1 MGRRAAARGDQQTQQ
16 VQQMHTQA
24 QDQVLQPVEPTAAP
38 PPQSYEYEY
47 EYEPEPLPQRT
58 PFAANFVGATLVVSA
73 PEGPSQ
79 GATGLARTL
88 PVDRGR
94 TVVVVDFPSGD
105 QTTFWPHVVTALSG
119 RGPIRLAVSHAGT
132 MRPTAPAQWL
142 AEQLQAEV
150 VAPDGVLTTVPG
162 AAFVVGTQGYGS
174 WLRFQPNASPMPFG
188 RRFPVP
194 QWEAMDPNSPWPT
207 GEIGI
212 SEPIPSG
219 LWLRAQQPPFDPAA
233 QDARP
238 IVALP
243 CRDNVL
249 TVVVGGPGQSAIP
262 TEEVCRLLTALP
274 QAARSRVRLVP
285 YGIDTSLGR
294 LVADELGEPIAMFT
308 GLPVGNLRSGGPA
321 VIAVD
326 PRGQQTWRPFVTEVQ
341 CIPHESVPVVSGYRA
356 PVQGL
361 NEVSPGVFS
370 LGDGVVLEVVP
381 SGLWVREHDEP
392 YNAAEVRSQA
402 VDPEWARLTVGTPG
416 RTTPGAVAVH
426 GAALVER
433 LEPEVRKLLRV
444 VFCDSKVSPPPP
456 PVPQHAAPAHAAP
469 EVSTGPDAV
478 AEVPTGP
485 AKAGLG
491 PATGP
496 GTNIAAA
503 LGAAAHALS
512 QRGPADNGTG
522 FFAAATPAEP
532 ERPAHASIEPETPV
546 RPTFGTGVTADY
558 EPRPAHEPESPRATF
573 AGIPVDADAPAR
585 STFAEPETPRPMFA
599 GVPVESGPPARPAFA
614 EPETPR
620 PMFAGVPVDSDAPAR
635 PAFGAVT
642 ADAEPPTRPAFGAVT
657 AESGPAMATVTSHA
671 LAEPEDAAYP
681 SSDPDAAAVRFR
693 VDGPLP
699 AQPLALW
706 EQPAQNS
713 GEREIVAPDHS
724 SSDVER
730 DAVRRALGERYG
742 VHAATVCRLL
752 AQRPDAE
759 EDPAAFEAMVTDL
772 TALLACVSQD
782 EEMVVETLRM
792 GRLGRLRPY
801 VACIVSGLN
810 RLPVHSGVA
819 TVWGSSGQTGP
830 RRYRSGD
837 VLVEHGLLDAV
848 ANPTQRVEGAVE
860 YLLWS
865 VNGRRV
871 EVADRVAVAT
881 EERVVF
887 PPGTGF
893 RVLAVAE
900 AEGEHPMQV
909 LLQEV
914 AGPAAERE
922 VANLR
927 PSVLSQLE
935 RAAANLRVLPSVP
948 VAVQA

>member
-1 MGRRAAARGDQQTQQ
+1 MGRRAAAHGDQQTQ
-16 VQQMHTQA
+16 TQA
-24 QDQVLQPVEPTAAP
+24 SGQSSFGVQTITSTDQDLDLYPVEQPPAAAAP
-38 PPQSYEYEY
+38 AAPQ
-47 EYEPEPLPQRT
+47 PEPVPQRT

-73 PEGPSQ
+73 QEGPSQ
-79 GATGLARTL
+79 GATGLARAL
-88 PVDRGR
+88 PADRGR
-94 TVVVVDFPSGD
+94 TVVVVDFPGGD
-105 QTTFWPHVVTALSG
+105 QSTFWPHVVSALSG

-142 AEQLQAEV
+142 AEQLQTEV

-174 WLRFQPNASPMPFG
+174 WVRFQPNASPMPFG

-219 LWLRAQQPPFDPAA
+219 LWLRAQQPPFDPTA
-233 QDARP
+233 QDSRP

-262 TEEVCRLLTALP
+262 VDEVCRLMTALP

-285 YGIDTSLGR
+285 YGIDAGLGS
-294 LVADELGEPIAMFT
+294 LVADQLGEPIAMFT
-308 GLPVGNLRSGGPA
+308 GLPVGNLRGGGPA

-326 PRGQQTWRPFVTEVQ
+326 PRGQQTWRPFVTEVL
-341 CIPHESVPVVSGYRA
+341 CVPNESVPVVSGYRT
-356 PVQGL
+356 PVPGL
-361 NEVSPGVFS
+361 SEVSPGVFA

-381 SGLWVREHDEP
+381 SGLWVREQDEP
-392 YNAAEVRSQA
+392 YNAAEVRSQP

-433 LEPEVRKLLRV
+433 LEPEVRKLLRL

-456 PVPQHAAPAHAAP
+456 PAPSAGPAQIAS
-469 EVSTGPDAV
+469 STG
-478 AEVPTGP
+478 T
-485 AKAGLG
+485 
-491 PATGP
+491 
-496 GTNIAAA
+496 
-503 LGAAAHALS
+503 AAHALS
-512 QRGPADNGTG
+512 TRDSSDNGTG
-522 FFAAATPAEP
+522 FFTAVTPVEP
-532 ERPAHASIEPETPV
+532 EPDRPAYASM
-546 RPTFGTGVTADY
+546 
-558 EPRPAHEPESPRATF
+558 
-573 AGIPVDADAPAR
+573 DA
-585 STFAEPETPRPMFA
+585 
-599 GVPVESGPPARPAFA
+599 
-614 EPETPR
+614 
-620 PMFAGVPVDSDAPAR
+620 
-635 PAFGAVT
+635 
-642 ADAEPPTRPAFGAVT
+642 
-657 AESGPAMATVTSHA
+657 GPAIATVTSHA
-671 LAEPEDAAYP
+671 LD
-681 SSDPDAAAVRFR
+681 DPDEAAFPSDDPDYAPVRFR

-699 AQPLALW
+699 LQPLALW
-706 EQPAQNS
+706 ESFAEIS
-713 GEREIVAPDHS
+713 ADRETVDPDHS
-724 SSDVER
+724 SSDAER
-730 DAVRRALGERYG
+730 DTVRRALGERYG

-782 EEMVVETLRM
+782 EEMVVDTLRM

-810 RLPVHSGVA
+810 RLPVHNGVV
-819 TVWGSSGQTGP
+819 TVWGMSGQTGP
-830 RRYRSGD
+830 RRYRHGE
-837 VLVEHGLLDAV
+837 VVVEHGLLDAI
-848 ANPTQRVEGAVE
+848 ANPASRIEGATE

-865 VNGRRV
+865 VTGRRV
-871 EVADRVAVAT
+871 EVSDRVAVAT

-887 PPGTGF
+887 APGTPF

-900 AEGEHPMQV
+900 AEGDHPQQV

-914 AGPAAERE
+914 AGAAAEQE
-922 VANLR
+922 IAGMR

-935 RAAANLRVLPSVP
+935 RAAANLRVLPVSHQVT
-948 VAVQA
+948 VEA

>member
-1 MGRRAAARGDQQTQQ
+1 MGRRAAAHGDQQPQTQQ
-16 VQQMHTQA
+16 SSGQNSFGVQTITSTD
-24 QDQVLQPVEPTAAP
+24 QDLDLYPVEQPPAAV
-38 PPQSYEYEY
+38 PQ
-47 EYEPEPLPQRT
+47 PEQVPQRT
-58 PFAANFVGATLVVSA
+58 PFAANSVGSTLVVSA

-79 GATGLARTL
+79 GAAGLARAL
-88 PVDRGR
+88 PADNGR
-94 TVVVVDFPSGD
+94 TVVVVDFPGGD
-105 QTTFWPHVVTALSG
+105 QSTFWPHVVTALHG

-174 WLRFQPNASPMPFG
+174 WVKFQPNASPMPYG

-207 GEIGI
+207 GEIGV

-233 QDARP
+233 QDSRP

-249 TVVVGGPGQSAIP
+249 TVVVGGPGQSSIP
-262 TEEVCRLLTALP
+262 IDEVCRLLTALP

-285 YGIDTSLGR
+285 YGIDAAIGS
-294 LVADELGEPIAMFT
+294 LVADQIGEPIAMFT
-308 GLPVGNLRSGGPA
+308 GLPVGNLRGGGPA

-326 PRGQQTWRPFVTEVQ
+326 PRGQQTWRPFVTEVL
-341 CIPHESVPVVSGYRA
+341 CVPDEAVPVVSGYRT

-361 NEVSPGVFS
+361 TEVSPGVFS

-381 SGLWVREHDEP
+381 SGLWVREQDEP
-392 YNAAEVRSQA
+392 YNAAEVRTLPL
-402 VDPEWARLTVGTPG
+402 DPEWARLTVGTPG

-433 LEPEVRKLLRV
+433 LEPEVRKLLRL
-444 VFCDSKVSPPPP
+444 VFCDSKVIAPPPP
-456 PVPQHAAPAHAAP
+456 PSGSHAAAP
-469 EVSTGPDAV
+469 ST
-478 AEVPTGP
+478 
-485 AKAGLG
+485 
-491 PATGP
+491 
-496 GTNIAAA
+496 
-503 LGAAAHALS
+503 AAHALS
-512 QRGPADNGTG
+512 TREPADNGTG
-522 FFAAATPAEP
+522 FFTAVTPVEP
-532 ERPAHASIEPETPV
+532 EQDRPAYAS
-546 RPTFGTGVTADY
+546 
-558 EPRPAHEPESPRATF
+558 
-573 AGIPVDADAPAR
+573 
-585 STFAEPETPRPMFA
+585 M
-599 GVPVESGPPARPAFA
+599 
-614 EPETPR
+614 
-620 PMFAGVPVDSDAPAR
+620 
-635 PAFGAVT
+635 GA
-642 ADAEPPTRPAFGAVT
+642 
-657 AESGPAMATVTSHA
+657 GPAMATVTSHA
-671 LAEPEDAAYP
+671 LAD
-681 SSDPDAAAVRFR
+681 DPDEAAFPSDDPDSTPVRFR

-699 AQPLALW
+699 PQPLALW
-706 EQPAQNS
+706 EAPPEDN
-713 GEREIVAPDHS
+713 GERETVAQDHS
-724 SSDVER
+724 SSDAER
-730 DAVRRALGERYG
+730 DTVRRALGERYG
-742 VHAATVCRLL
+742 VHAATVVRLL
-752 AQRPDAE
+752 SQRPDAE

-819 TVWGSSGQTGP
+819 TVWGVSGPTGP

-837 VLVEHGLLDAV
+837 VLVEHGLLDAI
-848 ANPTQRVEGAVE
+848 ANPSQRVDGVTE
-860 YLLWS
+860 YLIWS
-865 VNGRRV
+865 VTGRRV
-871 EVADRVAVAT
+871 EVSDRVAVAT

-887 PPGTGF
+887 APGTPF

-900 AEGEHPMQV
+900 AEGDHPQQV

-914 AGPAAERE
+914 AGPAADQEI
-922 VANLR
+922 AGLR

-935 RAAANLRVLPSVP
+935 RAAANLRVLPVSHQVT
-948 VAVQA
+948 A

>member
-1 MGRRAAARGDQQTQQ
+1 
-16 VQQMHTQA
+16 MHAQA
-24 QDQVLQPVEPTAAP
+24 QEQALPPVEQASVQGYEAP
-38 PPQSYEYEY
+38 SYETPSYEAPSY
-47 EYEPEPLPQRT
+47 DYEPEPVPQRT
-58 PFAANFVGATLVVSA
+58 PYAANFVGATLVVSA
-73 PEGPSQ
+73 PEGPGQ

-88 PVDRGR
+88 PADRGR
-94 TVVVVDFPSGD
+94 TVVVVDFPGGD
-105 QTTFWPHVVTALSG
+105 QSTFWPHVVTALSG

-174 WLRFQPNASPMPFG
+174 WVRFQPNASPMPFG

-233 QDARP
+233 QDSRP

-249 TVVVGGPGQSAIP
+249 TVVVGGPGQSGIP

-285 YGIDTSLGR
+285 YGVDSALGQQ
-294 LVADELGEPIAMFT
+294 VADELGEPIAMFT
-308 GLPVGNLRSGGPA
+308 GLPVGNLRGGGPA

-341 CIPHESVPVVSGYRA
+341 CVPHESVPVVSGYRA

-361 NEVSPGVFS
+361 SEVSPGVFA
-370 LGDGVVLEVVP
+370 LGEGVVLEVVP
-381 SGLWVREHDEP
+381 SGLWVREADEP
-392 YNAAEVRSQA
+392 YNASEVRSQA

-433 LEPEVRKLLRV
+433 LEPEVRKLLRL
-444 VFCDSKVSPPPP
+444 VFCDATVSPPPP
-456 PVPQHAAPAHAAP
+456 PAPQHAAPVHAA
-469 EVSTGPDAV
+469 ETTATFGVTAG
-478 AEVPTGP
+478 AEAAP
-485 AKAGLG
+485 ASA
-491 PATGP
+491 AASSSGP

-503 LGAAAHALS
+503 LGAASHALS
-512 QRGPADNGTG
+512 QRDSTDNGTG
-522 FFAAATPAEP
+522 FFAAVTPVEP
-532 ERPAHASIEPETPV
+532 DRPAYASIEPDRPA
-546 RPTFGTGVTADY
+546 RPTFGGGVSGEYEQRPVYDP
-558 EPRPAHEPESPRATF
+558 EPRATFAGIPVGTETPARSSYESEPRATF
-573 AGIPVDADAPAR
+573 AGIPVD
-585 STFAEPETPRPMFA
+585 T
-599 GVPVESGPPARPAFA
+599 
-614 EPETPR
+614 
-620 PMFAGVPVDSDAPAR
+620 DAPAR

-642 ADAEPPTRPAFGAVT
+642 ESEPPARPAFGAVT
-657 AESGPAMATVTSHA
+657 AEAGPAMATVTSHA
-671 LAEPEDAAYP
+671 LAESEEAAYP

-699 AQPLALW
+699 AQPLASW
-706 EQPAQNS
+706 ELPAQNT
-713 GEREIVAPDHS
+713 GERETVAPDHS

-782 EEMVVETLRM
+782 EEMVVDTLRM

-810 RLPVHSGVA
+810 RLPVHNGVA
-819 TVWGSSGQTGP
+819 TVWGVSGPTGP

-848 ANPTQRVEGAVE
+848 ANPAQRVEGAVE

-865 VNGRRV
+865 VSGRRV

-900 AEGEHPMQV
+900 AEGDHPMQV
-909 LLQEV
+909 LLQEM
-914 AGPAAERE
+914 AGPAAEQE
-922 VANLR
+922 IANTR

-948 VAVQA
+948 IAVQA

>member
-1 MGRRAAARGDQQTQQ
+1 MGRRAAAHGDQQSQTQSPEQ
-16 VQQMHTQA
+16 FTSTAHDKDLYPA
-24 QDQVLQPVEPTAAP
+24 EQPPAAAP
-38 PPQSYEYEY
+38 P
-47 EYEPEPLPQRT
+47 PEPLPQRT

-73 PEGPSQ
+73 PEGPGQ

-105 QTTFWPHVVTALSG
+105 QTTFWPHVVSALSG
-119 RGPIRLAVSHAGT
+119 RGPIRLAVSHAGS

-142 AEQLQAEV
+142 AEQLQTEV

-174 WLRFQPNASPMPFG
+174 WVRFQPNASPMPFG

-212 SEPIPSG
+212 SEPIPAG

-233 QDARP
+233 QDSRP

-243 CRDNVL
+243 CRENVL

-262 TEEVCRLLTALP
+262 TDEVCRLLTALP

-285 YGIDTSLGR
+285 YGVDASLGR
-294 LVADELGEPIAMFT
+294 QVADQLGESIAMYT
-308 GLPVGNLRSGGPA
+308 GLPVGNLRAGGPA

-326 PRGQQTWRPFVTEVQ
+326 PRGQQTWRPFVTEVTFT
-341 CIPHESVPVVSGYRA
+341 PNETFPAVSGYRA
-356 PVQGL
+356 PVPGL
-361 NEVSPGVFS
+361 AELSPGVFS

-392 YNAAEVRSQA
+392 YNAAEVRSQP

-433 LEPEVRKLLRV
+433 LEPEVRKLLRL
-444 VFCDSKVSPPPP
+444 VFCDSKVSAPPPP
-456 PVPQHAAPAHAAP
+456 PPPAPAT
-469 EVSTGPDAV
+469 S
-478 AEVPTGP
+478 P
-485 AKAGLG
+485 AQ
-491 PATGP
+491 
-496 GTNIAAA
+496 IASAQIASAQIASA
-503 LGAAAHALS
+503 LGAAKQALS
-512 QRGPADNGTG
+512 SREPKDGGTG
-522 FFAAATPAEP
+522 FFTPVTPAEP
-532 ERPAHASIEPETPV
+532 EPE
-546 RPTFGTGVTADY
+546 RPTYASMD
-558 EPRPAHEPESPRATF
+558 PAIA
-573 AGIPVDADAPAR
+573 
-585 STFAEPETPRPMFA
+585 
-599 GVPVESGPPARPAFA
+599 
-614 EPETPR
+614 
-620 PMFAGVPVDSDAPAR
+620 
-635 PAFGAVT
+635 AVT
-642 ADAEPPTRPAFGAVT
+642 THVLDDPDEAAF
-657 AESGPAMATVTSHA
+657 
-671 LAEPEDAAYP
+671 P

-699 AQPLALW
+699 LQPLAMW
-706 EQPAQNS
+706 EVPAETN
-713 GEREIVAPDHS
+713 GERETVLPDHS
-724 SSDVER
+724 SSDKER
-730 DAVRRALGERYG
+730 DTVRRALGERYG

-759 EDPAAFEAMVTDL
+759 EDPTAFEAMVTDL

-782 EEMVVETLRM
+782 EEMVVETLRT

-810 RLPVHSGVA
+810 RLPVHNGVVA
-819 TVWGSSGQTGP
+819 VWGVNGPTGP
-830 RRYRSGD
+830 RRYRTGD

-848 ANPTQRVEGAVE
+848 ANPAQRIEGVTE

-865 VNGRRV
+865 VTGRRV

-881 EERVVF
+881 EERVLF
-887 PPGTGF
+887 PPGTPF

-900 AEGEHPMQV
+900 AEGDHPQQV
-909 LLQEV
+909 LLQEM
-914 AGPAAERE
+914 AGAAADQEI
-922 VANLR
+922 AALR

-935 RAAANLRVLPSVP
+935 RAAANLRVLPVSHQVP
-948 VAVQA
+948 AQT

>member
-1 MGRRAAARGDQQTQQ
+1 MGRRAAAHGDQLTQT
-16 VQQMHTQA
+16 HSSGETQNT
-24 QDQVLQPVEPTAAP
+24 VLPPVEQPPAAAP
-38 PPQSYEYEY
+38 PP
-47 EYEPEPLPQRT
+47 PEPLPQRT

-73 PEGPSQ
+73 PEGPS
-79 GATGLARTL
+79 AAASGLARTL

-105 QTTFWPHVVTALSG
+105 QSTFWPHVVAALGG

-162 AAFVVGTQGYGS
+162 AAFVVGAQGYGS
-174 WLRFQPNASPMPFG
+174 WVRFQPNASPMPFG

-212 SEPIPSG
+212 SEPIPAG

-262 TEEVCRLLTALP
+262 TDEVCRLLTALP

-285 YGIDTSLGR
+285 YGIDTALGR
-294 LVADELGEPIAMFT
+294 LVADQLGEPIAMFT
-308 GLPVGNLRSGGPA
+308 GLPVGNLRTGGPA
-321 VIAVD
+321 VVAVD
-326 PRGQQTWRPFVTEVQ
+326 PRGQQTWRPFVTEVL
-341 CIPHESVPVVSGYRA
+341 CSPHEAVPAVSGYRA

-361 NEVSPGVFS
+361 AEVSPGVFS
-370 LGDGVVLEVVP
+370 LGEGVVLEVVP

-392 YNAAEVRSQA
+392 YNAAEVRSQP

-444 VFCDSKVSPPPP
+444 VFCDAKVTPPPP
-456 PVPQHAAPAHAAP
+456 PAPQHAAPAHAAP
-469 EVSTGPDAV
+469 EP
-478 AEVPTGP
+478 PTASFGAQGSP
-485 AKAGLG
+485 AA
-491 PATGP
+491 
-496 GTNIAAA
+496 IAAA
-503 LGAAAHALS
+503 LGAAAQALS
-512 QRGPADNGTG
+512 TRDSAGTG
-522 FFAAATPAEP
+522 FFSPV
-532 ERPAHASIEPETPV
+532 TPV
-546 RPTFGTGVTADY
+546 EE
-558 EPRPAHEPESPRATF
+558 EPAYASMAASEA
-573 AGIPVDADAPAR
+573 
-585 STFAEPETPRPMFA
+585 
-599 GVPVESGPPARPAFA
+599 
-614 EPETPR
+614 
-620 PMFAGVPVDSDAPAR
+620 
-635 PAFGAVT
+635 
-642 ADAEPPTRPAFGAVT
+642 
-657 AESGPAMATVTSHA
+657 ATVTVSAHV
-671 LAEPEDAAYP
+671 LAEAEEAAFP

-699 AQPLALW
+699 TQPLASW
-706 EQPAQNS
+706 EVPAQGE
-713 GEREIVAPDHS
+713 GERETVLPDHS
-724 SSDVER
+724 STEAER

-782 EEMVVETLRM
+782 EEMVVDTLRM
-792 GRLGRLRPY
+792 GRLGRLRQY

-810 RLPVHSGVA
+810 RLPLHSGVA
-819 TVWGSSGQTGP
+819 VVWGQSGPTGP

-848 ANPTQRVEGAVE
+848 ANPTQRVEGATE
-860 YLLWS
+860 YLVWS
-865 VNGRRV
+865 VTGRRV

-881 EERVVF
+881 EERVIF
-887 PPGTGF
+887 PPGTAF

-900 AEGEHPMQV
+900 AEGDQPQQV
-909 LLQEV
+909 MLQEM
-914 AGPAAERE
+914 AGAAADQEI
-922 VANLR
+922 AAMR

-935 RAAANLRVLPSVP
+935 RAAANLRVLPSHQLTVE
-948 VAVQA
+948 A

>member
-1 MGRRAAARGDQQTQQ
+1 MGRRAAAHGDQQPQTQQ
-16 VQQMHTQA
+16 SSGQSSFGVQTITSTD
-24 QDQVLQPVEPTAAP
+24 QDLDLYPVEQPPAAAP
-38 PPQSYEYEY
+38 Q
-47 EYEPEPLPQRT
+47 PEPVPQRT
-58 PFAANFVGATLVVSA
+58 PFAANSVGSTLVVSA

-79 GATGLARTL
+79 GAAGLARAL
-88 PVDRGR
+88 PADNGR
-94 TVVVVDFPSGD
+94 TVVVVDFPGGD
-105 QTTFWPHVVTALSG
+105 QSTFWPHVVTALHG

-174 WLRFQPNASPMPFG
+174 WVKFQPNASPMPYG

-233 QDARP
+233 QDSRP

-249 TVVVGGPGQSAIP
+249 TVVVGGPGQSSIP
-262 TEEVCRLLTALP
+262 IDEVCRLLTALP

-285 YGIDTSLGR
+285 YGIDAAIGS
-294 LVADELGEPIAMFT
+294 LVADQIGEPIAMFT
-308 GLPVGNLRSGGPA
+308 GLPVGNLRGGGPA

-326 PRGQQTWRPFVTEVQ
+326 PRGQQTWRPFVTEVL
-341 CIPHESVPVVSGYRA
+341 CVPDEAVPVVSGYRT

-361 NEVSPGVFS
+361 TEVSPGVFS

-381 SGLWVREHDEP
+381 SGLWVREQDEP
-392 YNAAEVRSQA
+392 YNAAEVRTLPL
-402 VDPEWARLTVGTPG
+402 DPEWARLTVGTPG

-433 LEPEVRKLLRV
+433 LEPEVRKLLRL
-444 VFCDSKVSPPPP
+444 VFCDSKVIAPPPP
-456 PVPQHAAPAHAAP
+456 APAQP
-469 EVSTGPDAV
+469 PVSSA
-478 AEVPTGP
+478 
-485 AKAGLG
+485 
-491 PATGP
+491 
-496 GTNIAAA
+496 AAA
-503 LGAAAHALS
+503 LSTAAHALS
-512 QRGPADNGTG
+512 TREPADNGTG
-522 FFAAATPAEP
+522 FFTPVTPAEP
-532 ERPAHASIEPETPV
+532 EQDRPAYAS
-546 RPTFGTGVTADY
+546 
-558 EPRPAHEPESPRATF
+558 
-573 AGIPVDADAPAR
+573 
-585 STFAEPETPRPMFA
+585 M
-599 GVPVESGPPARPAFA
+599 
-614 EPETPR
+614 
-620 PMFAGVPVDSDAPAR
+620 
-635 PAFGAVT
+635 GA
-642 ADAEPPTRPAFGAVT
+642 
-657 AESGPAMATVTSHA
+657 GPALATVTSHA
-671 LAEPEDAAYP
+671 LAD
-681 SSDPDAAAVRFR
+681 DPDEAAFPSDDPDSTPVRFR

-699 AQPLALW
+699 LQPLALW
-706 EQPAQNS
+706 EAPPENDD
-713 GEREIVAPDHS
+713 ERETVAPDHS
-724 SSDVER
+724 SSDAER
-730 DAVRRALGERYG
+730 DTVRRALGERYG

-810 RLPVHSGVA
+810 RLPVHSGMAV
-819 TVWGSSGQTGP
+819 VWGVSGPTGP

-837 VLVEHGLLDAV
+837 VLVEHGLLDAI
-848 ANPTQRVEGAVE
+848 ANPSQRVDGVTE
-860 YLLWS
+860 YLIWS
-865 VNGRRV
+865 VTGRRV

-887 PPGTGF
+887 APGTPF

-900 AEGEHPMQV
+900 AEGDHPQQV

-914 AGPAAERE
+914 AGPAADQEI
-922 VANLR
+922 AGLR

-935 RAAANLRVLPSVP
+935 RAAANLRVLPVSHQVT
-948 VAVQA
+948 A

>member
-1 MGRRAAARGDQQTQQ
+1 MGRRAAAHGDQQTQ
-16 VQQMHTQA
+16 TQA
-24 QDQVLQPVEPTAAP
+24 SEQYSEQYPSTAHDRDLYPVEQPPAAAP
-38 PPQSYEYEY
+38 PP
-47 EYEPEPLPQRT
+47 EPVPQRT
-58 PFAANFVGATLVVSA
+58 PFAASFVGATLVVSP

-79 GATGLARTL
+79 GATGLARAL

-105 QTTFWPHVVTALSG
+105 QSTFWPHVVTALSG
-119 RGPIRLAVSHAGT
+119 RGPVRLAVSHVGS

-174 WLRFQPNASPMPFG
+174 WVRFQPNASPMPYG

-207 GEIGI
+207 GEIGV

-219 LWLRAQQPPFDPAA
+219 LWLRAQTPPFDPAA
-233 QDARP
+233 QDSRP

-249 TVVVGGPGQSAIP
+249 TMVVGGPGQSSIP
-262 TEEVCRLLTALP
+262 IDEICRLLTALP

-285 YGIDTSLGR
+285 YGIDAGLGSR
-294 LVADELGEPIAMFT
+294 IADEIGEPIAMFT

-326 PRGQQTWRPFVTEVQ
+326 PRGQQTWRPFVTEVL
-341 CIPHESVPVVSGYRA
+341 CVPNESVPVVSGYRT
-356 PVQGL
+356 PVPGL
-361 NEVSPGVFS
+361 SEVSPGVFS

-381 SGLWVREHDEP
+381 SGLWVREQDEP
-392 YNAAEVRSQA
+392 YNAAEVRSQP

-433 LEPEVRKLLRV
+433 LEPEVRKLLRL
-444 VFCDSKVSPPPP
+444 VFCDSKVIAPPPP
-456 PVPQHAAPAHAAP
+456 PPPPAAPPA
-469 EVSTGPDAV
+469 
-478 AEVPTGP
+478 GP
-485 AKAGLG
+485 AQI
-491 PATGP
+491 TS
-496 GTNIAAA
+496 A
-503 LGAAAHALS
+503 LSAAAHALS
-512 QRGPADNGTG
+512 SRDSADDGTD
-522 FFAAATPAEP
+522 FFTPVTPAEP
-532 ERPAHASIEPETPV
+532 EPERPAYASM
-546 RPTFGTGVTADY
+546 
-558 EPRPAHEPESPRATF
+558 
-573 AGIPVDADAPAR
+573 DA
-585 STFAEPETPRPMFA
+585 
-599 GVPVESGPPARPAFA
+599 
-614 EPETPR
+614 
-620 PMFAGVPVDSDAPAR
+620 
-635 PAFGAVT
+635 
-642 ADAEPPTRPAFGAVT
+642 
-657 AESGPAMATVTSHA
+657 GPAIAAVTSHA
-671 LAEPEDAAYP
+671 LD
-681 SSDPDAAAVRFR
+681 DPDEAAFPSDDPDSTPVRFR

-699 AQPLALW
+699 LQPLAMW
-706 EQPAQNS
+706 ELPADGN
-713 GEREIVAPDHS
+713 GERETVPPDHS
-724 SSDVER
+724 SSDAER
-730 DAVRRALGERYG
+730 DTVRRALGERYG

-810 RLPVHSGVA
+810 RLPVHNGVA
-819 TVWGSSGQTGP
+819 TVWGVSGPTGP

-837 VLVEHGLLDAV
+837 VIVEHGLLDAV
-848 ANPTQRVEGAVE
+848 ANPSQRIEGATE

-865 VNGRRV
+865 VTGRRV

-887 PPGTGF
+887 PPGTPF

-900 AEGEHPMQV
+900 AEGDHPQQV
-909 LLQEV
+909 LLQEI
-914 AGPAAERE
+914 AGAAADQEI
-922 VANLR
+922 AGLR

-935 RAAANLRVLPSVP
+935 RAAANLRVLPVSHQVT
-948 VAVQA
+948 VQA

>member
-1 MGRRAAARGDQQTQQ
+1 
-16 VQQMHTQA
+16 
-24 QDQVLQPVEPTAAP
+24 
-38 PPQSYEYEY
+38 
-47 EYEPEPLPQRT
+47 LPQRT

-79 GATGLARTL
+79 AASGLARTL

-105 QTTFWPHVVTALSG
+105 QSTFWPHVVTALGG

-142 AEQLQAEV
+142 AEQLQSEV

-174 WLRFQPNASPMPFG
+174 WVRFQPNASPMPFG

-207 GEIGI
+207 GDIGI
-212 SEPIPSG
+212 SEPIPAG
-219 LWLRAQQPPFDPAA
+219 LWLRAQQPPFDAAA

-262 TEEVCRLLTALP
+262 TDEVCRLLTALP

-285 YGIDTSLGR
+285 YGIDTALGR
-294 LVADELGEPIAMFT
+294 LVADQLGEPIAMFT

-326 PRGQQTWRPFVTEVQ
+326 PRGQQTWRPFVTEVM
-341 CIPHESVPVVSGYRA
+341 CSPHEAVPAVSGYRA

-361 NEVSPGVFS
+361 TEVEPGVFS

-392 YNAAEVRSQA
+392 YNAAEVRSQP

-444 VFCDSKVSPPPP
+444 VFCDSKVSAPPPP
-456 PVPQHAAPAHAAP
+456 PPTVPQHAAPAHAMSENPAP
-469 EVSTGPDAV
+469 Q
-478 AEVPTGP
+478 PTFGAQAP
-485 AKAGLG
+485 AAQAPAAQASAAQASAAQASAAQNSGA
-491 PATGP
+491 PAT
-496 GTNIAAA
+496 IAAA
-503 LGAAAHALS
+503 LGAAAQVLS
-512 QRGPADNGTG
+512 NREPSGNGTG
-522 FFAAATPAEP
+522 FFTPVTPAET
-532 ERPAHASIEPETPV
+532 EPAYVQLPPSETA
-546 RPTFGTGVTADY
+546 TVTV
-558 EPRPAHEPESPRATF
+558 SSQ
-573 AGIPVDADAPAR
+573 IV
-585 STFAEPETPRPMFA
+585 
-599 GVPVESGPPARPAFA
+599 
-614 EPETPR
+614 
-620 PMFAGVPVDSDAPAR
+620 
-635 PAFGAVT
+635 
-642 ADAEPPTRPAFGAVT
+642 ADAEEAAF
-657 AESGPAMATVTSHA
+657 
-671 LAEPEDAAYP
+671 P
-681 SSDPDAAAVRFR
+681 SADPDAAAVRFR

-699 AQPLALW
+699 AQPLASW
-706 EQPAQNS
+706 ELPAQSN
-713 GEREIVAPDHS
+713 GERETVLPDHN
-724 SSDVER
+724 SSDLER

-782 EEMVVETLRM
+782 EDMVVDTLRM

-810 RLPVHSGVA
+810 RLPLHNGIA
-819 TVWGSSGQTGP
+819 AVWGQSGPTGP

-837 VLVEHGLLDAV
+837 VLVEHGLLDAI
-848 ANPTQRVEGAVE
+848 ANPAQRVEGATE

-865 VNGRRV
+865 VTGRRV

-887 PPGTGF
+887 PPGTAF
-893 RVLAVAE
+893 RVLAVAD
-900 AEGEHPMQV
+900 AEGDHPQQV
-909 LLQEV
+909 LMQEM
-914 AGPAAERE
+914 AGAAADQEI
-922 VANLR
+922 ASMR

-948 VAVQA
+948 VPVEA

>member
-1 MGRRAAARGDQQTQQ
+1 MGRRAAAHGDQQTQ
-16 VQQMHTQA
+16 TQSSGPA
-24 QDQVLQPVEPTAAP
+24 TNTDLYPVEQPPAAAP
-38 PPQSYEYEY
+38 PP
-47 EYEPEPLPQRT
+47 EPVPQRT

-73 PEGPSQ
+73 PDGPGQAAS
-79 GATGLARTL
+79 GLARTL

-94 TVVVVDFPSGD
+94 TVVVVDFPGGD
-105 QTTFWPHVVTALSG
+105 QSTFWPHVVTALSG

-174 WLRFQPNASPMPFG
+174 WVRFQPNASPMPFG

-212 SEPIPSG
+212 SEPIPAG

-233 QDARP
+233 QDSRP

-243 CRDNVL
+243 CRENVL
-249 TVVVGGPGQSAIP
+249 TVVVGGPGQLAIP
-262 TEEVCRLLTALP
+262 TDEVCRLLTALP

-285 YGIDTSLGR
+285 YGIDTALGQ
-294 LVADELGEPIAMFT
+294 LVADQLGEPIAMFT
-308 GLPVGNLRSGGPA
+308 GLPVGNLRTGGPA

-341 CIPHESVPVVSGYRA
+341 CSPHESVPVVSGYRA
-356 PVQGL
+356 PVPGL
-361 NEVSPGVFS
+361 AEASPGVFS

-392 YNAAEVRSQA
+392 YNASEVRSQP

-444 VFCDSKVSPPPP
+444 VFCDAKVSAPPPP
-456 PVPQHAAPAHAAP
+456 PPPPAPVPQHAAPAHAASDSSGSQP
-469 EVSTGPDAV
+469 TFGTQTTGSPAAV
-478 AEVPTGP
+478 
-485 AKAGLG
+485 
-491 PATGP
+491 
-496 GTNIAAA
+496 AAA
-503 LGAAAHALS
+503 LGAAAQALS
-512 QRGPADNGTG
+512 SRDSSGNGTG
-522 FFAAATPAEP
+522 FFTAVTPAEP
-532 ERPAHASIEPETPV
+532 EPAYTAIPPSETA
-546 RPTFGTGVTADY
+546 TVTVSAQ
-558 EPRPAHEPESPRATF
+558 
-573 AGIPVDADAPAR
+573 VL
-585 STFAEPETPRPMFA
+585 
-599 GVPVESGPPARPAFA
+599 
-614 EPETPR
+614 
-620 PMFAGVPVDSDAPAR
+620 
-635 PAFGAVT
+635 
-642 ADAEPPTRPAFGAVT
+642 ADAEEAAF
-657 AESGPAMATVTSHA
+657 
-671 LAEPEDAAYP
+671 P
-681 SSDPDAAAVRFR
+681 SNDPDAAAVRFR

-699 AQPLALW
+699 MQPLASW
-706 EQPAQNS
+706 ELPAQSN
-713 GEREIVAPDHS
+713 GERETILPDHS
-724 SSDVER
+724 SSDLER

-782 EEMVVETLRM
+782 EEMVVDTLRM

-810 RLPVHSGVA
+810 RLPLHSGVA
-819 TVWGSSGQTGP
+819 AVWGQSGPTGP

-837 VLVEHGLLDAV
+837 VLVEHGLLDAI
-848 ANPTQRVEGAVE
+848 ANPAQRVEGATE

-865 VNGRRV
+865 VTGRRV

-887 PPGTGF
+887 PPGTAF

-900 AEGEHPMQV
+900 AEGDHPQQV
-909 LLQEV
+909 LLQEM
-914 AGPAAERE
+914 AGAAADQEI
-922 VANLR
+922 AGLR

-935 RAAANLRVLPSVP
+935 RAAANLRVLPT
-948 VAVQA
+948 VQVTVEA

>member
-1 MGRRAAARGDQQTQQ
+1 MGRRAAAHGDQQTQ
-16 VQQMHTQA
+16 TQSSEPLTNT
-24 QDQVLQPVEPTAAP
+24 DLYPVEQPPAAAV
-38 PPQSYEYEY
+38 PQ
-47 EYEPEPLPQRT
+47 PEPLPQRT
-58 PFAANFVGATLVVSA
+58 PFAASFVGATLVVSA

-79 GATGLARTL
+79 AATGLARTL

-105 QTTFWPHVVTALSG
+105 QSTFWPHVVSALSG

-174 WLRFQPNASPMPFG
+174 WVRFQPNASPMPFG

-212 SEPIPSG
+212 SEPIPAG

-233 QDARP
+233 QDSRP

-243 CRDNVL
+243 CRENVL

-262 TEEVCRLLTALP
+262 TDEVCRLLTALP

-285 YGIDTSLGR
+285 YGIDSGLSR
-294 LVADELGEPIAMFT
+294 LVADQLGEPIAMFT
-308 GLPVGNLRSGGPA
+308 GLPVGNLRTGGPA

-326 PRGQQTWRPFVTEVQ
+326 PRGQQTWRPFVTEVL
-341 CIPHESVPVVSGYRA
+341 CTPNEGVPVVSGYRA
-356 PVQGL
+356 PVPGL
-361 NEVSPGVFS
+361 AEVSPGVFS

-381 SGLWVREHDEP
+381 SGLWVREQDEP
-392 YNAAEVRSQA
+392 YNAAEVRSQP

-433 LEPEVRKLLRV
+433 LEPEVRKLLRL
-444 VFCDSKVSPPPP
+444 VFCDATVSAPPPP
-456 PVPQHAAPAHAAP
+456 PPTVPSGTPAQ
-469 EVSTGPDAV
+469 V
-478 AEVPTGP
+478 AS
-485 AKAGLG
+485 
-491 PATGP
+491 
-496 GTNIAAA
+496 A
-503 LGAAAHALS
+503 LSAAAHALS
-512 QRGPADNGTG
+512 ARDSDSGGGLFTPVI
-522 FFAAATPAEP
+522 PAEP
-532 ERPAHASIEPETPV
+532 EPE
-546 RPTFGTGVTADY
+546 F
-558 EPRPAHEPESPRATF
+558 E
-573 AGIPVDADAPAR
+573 
-585 STFAEPETPRPMFA
+585 
-599 GVPVESGPPARPAFA
+599 RPAFVS
-614 EPETPR
+614 
-620 PMFAGVPVDSDAPAR
+620 MD
-635 PAFGAVT
+635 
-642 ADAEPPTRPAFGAVT
+642 
-657 AESGPAMATVTSHA
+657 SGPAIATVTSHA
-671 LAEPEDAAYP
+671 LDDPDEAAFP
-681 SSDPDAAAVRFR
+681 SSDPDSSPVRFR

-699 AQPLALW
+699 LQPLAMW
-706 EQPAQNS
+706 EIPPEDN
-713 GEREIVAPDHS
+713 GERETVPPDHS
-724 SSDVER
+724 SSDAER
-730 DAVRRALGERYG
+730 DTVRRALGERYG
-742 VHAATVCRLL
+742 AHAATVCRLL

-782 EEMVVETLRM
+782 EEMVVDTLRM

-810 RLPVHSGVA
+810 RLPVHNGVA
-819 TVWGSSGQTGP
+819 TVWGVTGPTGP

-848 ANPTQRVEGAVE
+848 ANPSQRIEGVTE

-865 VNGRRV
+865 VTGRRV

-881 EERVVF
+881 EERVIF
-887 PPGTGF
+887 APGTPF

-900 AEGEHPMQV
+900 AEGDHPQQV
-909 LLQEV
+909 LLQEM
-914 AGPAAERE
+914 AGAAADQEI
-922 VANLR
+922 AGLR

-935 RAAANLRVLPSVP
+935 RAAANLRVLPVSHQVS
-948 VAVQA
+948 VQA

>member
-1 MGRRAAARGDQQTQQ
+1 
-16 VQQMHTQA
+16 MHAQA
-24 QDQVLQPVEPTAAP
+24 QEQALQPAEQPTPTYEVPA
-38 PPQSYEYEY
+38 SYEAPSY
-47 EYEPEPLPQRT
+47 EYEPEPPKPPQPQRT
-58 PFAANFVGATLVVSA
+58 PYAANFVGATLVVSA
-73 PEGPSQ
+73 PEGPGQ
-79 GATGLARTL
+79 GATGLARAL
-88 PVDRGR
+88 PADRGR

-105 QTTFWPHVVTALSG
+105 QSTFWPHVVTALNG
-119 RGPIRLAVSHAGT
+119 RGPVRLAVSHAGT

-142 AEQLQAEV
+142 AEQLQTEV

-162 AAFVVGTQGYGS
+162 AAFVVGSQGYGS
-174 WLRFQPNASPMPFG
+174 WVRFQPNASPMPFG

-207 GEIGI
+207 GEVGV

-219 LWLRAQQPPFDPAA
+219 LWLRAQQPLFDPSAP
-233 QDARP
+233 DARP

-249 TVVVGGPGQSAIP
+249 TVVVGGPGQPAIP
-262 TEEVCRLLTALP
+262 TDEVCRLLTALP

-285 YGIDTSLGR
+285 YGVDAELGK
-294 LVADELGEPIAMFT
+294 LVADELGEPIAAFT
-308 GLPVGNLRSGGPA
+308 GLPVGNLRGGGPA

-341 CIPHESVPVVSGYRA
+341 CVPHESVPVVTGYRT
-356 PVQGL
+356 PVPGL
-361 NEVSPGVFS
+361 SEVSPGVFS

-456 PVPQHAAPAHAAP
+456 PPPSVPQHAAPAHAAVDGGFAEP
-469 EVSTGPDAV
+469 AEAPPVAKTGSS
-478 AEVPTGP
+478 
-485 AKAGLG
+485 
-491 PATGP
+491 AT
-496 GTNIAAA
+496 IAAA

-512 QRGPADNGTG
+512 QRDSADNGTG
-522 FFAAATPAEP
+522 FFAAVTPADAE
-532 ERPAHASIEPETPV
+532 
-546 RPTFGTGVTADY
+546 RPTFGAGVTPAGSERPAYAEPDHPARPSFGAGVTADY
-558 EPRPAHEPESPRATF
+558 EPRPAYEPEAPRATF
-573 AGIPVDADAPAR
+573 AGIPVDTDQPAR
-585 STFAEPETPRPMFA
+585 S
-599 GVPVESGPPARPAFA
+599 AFA
-614 EPETPR
+614 EPESPR
-620 PMFAGVPVDSDAPAR
+620 PVFAGVPVDQEATVRVAFAAVGADPEQPAR
-635 PAFGAVT
+635 PAFGA
-642 ADAEPPTRPAFGAVT
+642 AAV
-657 AESGPAMATVTSHA
+657 EGGPAMAAVTSHA
-671 LAEPEDAAYP
+671 LADPDDAAYP

-706 EQPAQNS
+706 EQPAQ
-713 GEREIVAPDHS
+713 GTGDRETVAPDHS
-724 SSDVER
+724 SSEVER

-742 VHAATVCRLL
+742 AHAATVCRLL

-810 RLPVHSGVA
+810 RLPVHNGVA
-819 TVWGSSGQTGP
+819 TVWGVTGPTGP

-848 ANPTQRVEGAVE
+848 ANPVQRVEGAVE

-865 VNGRRV
+865 VTGRRV

-887 PPGTGF
+887 PPGTTF
-893 RVLAVAE
+893 RVLAVSE

-914 AGPAAERE
+914 AGPAADQEI
-922 VANLR
+922 ANLR
-927 PSVLSQLE
+927 PSVLSRLE

-948 VAVQA
+948 AAAVQA

>member
-1 MGRRAAARGDQQTQQ
+1 MGRRAAAHGDQQTQTQ
-16 VQQMHTQA
+16 ISEQMNTA
-24 QDQVLQPVEPTAAP
+24 QNLALHPVEQPPAAAP
-38 PPQSYEYEY
+38 P
-47 EYEPEPLPQRT
+47 PEPLPQRT

-73 PEGPSQ
+73 PEGPGQ
-79 GATGLARTL
+79 AATGLARTL
-88 PVDRGR
+88 PADRGR
-94 TVVVVDFPSGD
+94 IVVVVDFPSGD
-105 QTTFWPHVVTALSG
+105 QSTFWPHVVTALSG

-174 WLRFQPNASPMPFG
+174 WVKFQPNASPMPFG

-207 GEIGI
+207 GEIGV

-219 LWLRAQQPPFDPAA
+219 LWLRAQQPAFDPAA
-233 QDARP
+233 QDSRP

-243 CRDNVL
+243 CRENVL
-249 TVVVGGPGQSAIP
+249 TVVVGGPGQSSIP
-262 TEEVCRLLTALP
+262 TDEVCRLLTALP
-274 QAARSRVRLVP
+274 QAARSRVRLVT
-285 YGIDTSLGR
+285 YGIDASLGQ
-294 LVADELGEPIAMFT
+294 LVADQLGEPIATFT
-308 GLPVGNLRSGGPA
+308 GLPVGNLRTGGPA

-341 CIPHESVPVVSGYRA
+341 CSPHESVPAVTGYRA

-361 NEVSPGVFS
+361 SEVEPGVFS

-392 YNAAEVRSQA
+392 YNASEVRSQP

-444 VFCDSKVSPPPP
+444 VFCDSKVSAPPPP
-456 PVPQHAAPAHAAP
+456 PPTVPTPQHAAPAHAAP
-469 EVSTGPDAV
+469 SFGTQ
-478 AEVPTGP
+478 PTGGQ
-485 AKAGLG
+485 AA
-491 PATGP
+491 
-496 GTNIAAA
+496 IAAA
-503 LGAAAHALS
+503 LGAAAQVLS
-512 QRGPADNGTG
+512 TRDSSDNGTG
-522 FFAAATPAEP
+522 FFTAVTPAEP
-532 ERPAHASIEPETPV
+532 EPAYA
-546 RPTFGTGVTADY
+546 A
-558 EPRPAHEPESPRATF
+558 
-573 AGIPVDADAPAR
+573 
-585 STFAEPETPRPMFA
+585 M
-599 GVPVESGPPARPAFA
+599 PP
-614 EPETPR
+614 
-620 PMFAGVPVDSDAPAR
+620 SDP
-635 PAFGAVT
+635 
-642 ADAEPPTRPAFGAVT
+642 
-657 AESGPAMATVTSHA
+657 ATVTVSAHA
-671 LAEPEDAAYP
+671 LAEAEEAAFP
-681 SSDPDAAAVRFR
+681 SSDPDTAAVRFR

-699 AQPLALW
+699 MQPLASW
-706 EQPAQNS
+706 EASPQND
-713 GEREIVAPDHS
+713 GERETIPADHS
-724 SSDVER
+724 SSEVER

-742 VHAATVCRLL
+742 AHAATVCRLL

-782 EEMVVETLRM
+782 EEMVVDTLRM

-810 RLPVHSGVA
+810 RLPLHYGVA
-819 TVWGSSGQTGP
+819 TVWGASGPTGP

-837 VLVEHGLLDAV
+837 VLVEHGLLDAI
-848 ANPTQRVEGAVE
+848 ANPAQRIEGATE

-865 VNGRRV
+865 VTGRRV

-887 PPGTGF
+887 PPGTAF
-893 RVLAVAE
+893 RVLAVAD
-900 AEGEHPMQV
+900 AEGDHPQQV
-909 LLQEV
+909 LLQEI
-914 AGPAAERE
+914 AGAAADQEI
-922 VANLR
+922 AMLR

-935 RAAANLRVLPSVP
+935 RAAANLRLLPSYPVP
-948 VAVQA
+948 VEA

>member
-1 MGRRAAARGDQQTQQ
+1 MTNTD
-16 VQQMHTQA
+16 
-24 QDQVLQPVEPTAAP
+24 LYPVEQPPAAV
-38 PPQSYEYEY
+38 PQ
-47 EYEPEPLPQRT
+47 PEPLPQRT
-58 PFAANFVGATLVVSA
+58 PFAASFVGATLVVSA

-79 GATGLARTL
+79 AATGLARTL

-105 QTTFWPHVVTALSG
+105 QSTFWPHVVSALSG

-174 WLRFQPNASPMPFG
+174 WVRFQPNASPMPFG

-212 SEPIPSG
+212 SEPIPAG

-233 QDARP
+233 QDSRP

-243 CRDNVL
+243 CRENVL

-262 TEEVCRLLTALP
+262 TDEVCRLLTALP

-285 YGIDTSLGR
+285 YGIDSGLGR
-294 LVADELGEPIAMFT
+294 LVADQLGEPIAMFT
-308 GLPVGNLRSGGPA
+308 GLPVGNLRTGGPA

-326 PRGQQTWRPFVTEVQ
+326 PRGQQTWRPFVTEVL
-341 CIPHESVPVVSGYRA
+341 CTPNEGVPVVSGYRA
-356 PVQGL
+356 PVPGL
-361 NEVSPGVFS
+361 AEVSPGVFS

-381 SGLWVREHDEP
+381 SGLWVREQDEP
-392 YNAAEVRSQA
+392 YNAAEVRSQP

-433 LEPEVRKLLRV
+433 LEPEVRKLLRL
-444 VFCDSKVSPPPP
+444 VFCDATVSAPPPP
-456 PVPQHAAPAHAAP
+456 PP
-469 EVSTGPDAV
+469 TT
-478 AEVPTGP
+478 PTGTP
-485 AKAGLG
+485 AQVAS
-491 PATGP
+491 
-496 GTNIAAA
+496 A
-503 LGAAAHALS
+503 LSAAAHALS
-512 QRGPADNGTG
+512 ARDSDSGGGLFTPVI
-522 FFAAATPAEP
+522 PAEP
-532 ERPAHASIEPETPV
+532 EPE
-546 RPTFGTGVTADY
+546 F
-558 EPRPAHEPESPRATF
+558 E
-573 AGIPVDADAPAR
+573 
-585 STFAEPETPRPMFA
+585 
-599 GVPVESGPPARPAFA
+599 RPAFVS
-614 EPETPR
+614 
-620 PMFAGVPVDSDAPAR
+620 MD
-635 PAFGAVT
+635 
-642 ADAEPPTRPAFGAVT
+642 
-657 AESGPAMATVTSHA
+657 SGPAIATVTSHA
-671 LAEPEDAAYP
+671 LDDPDEAAFP
-681 SSDPDAAAVRFR
+681 SSDPDSSPVRFR

-699 AQPLALW
+699 LQPLAMW
-706 EQPAQNS
+706 EIPPEDN
-713 GEREIVAPDHS
+713 GERETVLPDHS
-724 SSDVER
+724 SSDAER
-730 DAVRRALGERYG
+730 DTVRRALGERYS

-782 EEMVVETLRM
+782 EEMVVDTLRM

-810 RLPVHSGVA
+810 RLPVHNGVA
-819 TVWGSSGQTGP
+819 TVWGVTGPTGP

-848 ANPTQRVEGAVE
+848 ANPSQRIEGVTE

-865 VNGRRV
+865 VTGRRV

-881 EERVVF
+881 EERVIF
-887 PPGTGF
+887 APGTPF

-900 AEGEHPMQV
+900 AEGDHPQQV
-909 LLQEV
+909 LLQEM
-914 AGPAAERE
+914 AGP
-922 VANLR
+922 VADLEIAGLR

-935 RAAANLRVLPSVP
+935 RAAANLRVLPVSHQVS
-948 VAVQA
+948 VQA

>member
-1 MGRRAAARGDQQTQQ
+1 M
-16 VQQMHTQA
+16 
-24 QDQVLQPVEPTAAP
+24 
-38 PPQSYEYEY
+38 
-47 EYEPEPLPQRT
+47 
-58 PFAANFVGATLVVSA
+58 
-73 PEGPSQ
+73 
-79 GATGLARTL
+79 
-88 PVDRGR
+88 
-94 TVVVVDFPSGD
+94 VVVDFPSGD
-105 QTTFWPHVVTALSG
+105 QSTFWPHVVTALSG

-207 GEIGI
+207 GEIGV
-212 SEPIPSG
+212 SEPIPAG
-219 LWLRAQQPPFDPAA
+219 LWLRAQQPPFDPSAP
-233 QDARP
+233 DARP

-262 TEEVCRLLTALP
+262 TDEVCRLLTALP

-285 YGIDTSLGR
+285 YGIDTALGR
-294 LVADELGEPIAMFT
+294 LVADQLGEAISMFT
-308 GLPVGNLRSGGPA
+308 GLPVGNLRTGGPA

-341 CIPHESVPVVSGYRA
+341 CTPHENVPAVSGYRA

-361 NEVSPGVFS
+361 SEVSPGVFA
-370 LGDGVVLEVVP
+370 LDDGVVLEVVP
-381 SGLWVREHDEP
+381 SGLWVREADEP
-392 YNAAEVRSQA
+392 YNASEVRSQP
-402 VDPEWARLTVGTPG
+402 VDPEWARLTVGSPG

-444 VFCDSKVSPPPP
+444 VFCDSKVATPTPPA
-456 PVPQHAAPAHAAP
+456 PQHAAPAHAAP
-469 EVSTGPDAV
+469 SGQ
-478 AEVPTGP
+478 
-485 AKAGLG
+485 AGI
-491 PATGP
+491 T
-496 GTNIAAA
+496 AA
-503 LGAAAHALS
+503 LGAAAQALS
-512 QRGPADNGTG
+512 GREPSDNGTG
-522 FFAAATPAEP
+522 FFTAVTPAEP
-532 ERPAHASIEPETPV
+532 VESESFGRSAYAGMPPSESETSARPSFGTPVEPEAPV
-546 RPTFGTGVTADY
+546 
-558 EPRPAHEPESPRATF
+558 
-573 AGIPVDADAPAR
+573 
-585 STFAEPETPRPMFA
+585 
-599 GVPVESGPPARPAFA
+599 
-614 EPETPR
+614 
-620 PMFAGVPVDSDAPAR
+620 R
-635 PAFGAVT
+635 PAFGAVSS
-642 ADAEPPTRPAFGAVT
+642 AEYEAPARRSFGGPSAESEAQARPSYAGMSSAGMSSSEPEATIRHAFAMPAESETVRPAFGTPVEPEAARPSFGTPVEPGAGPAIAAVT
-657 AESGPAMATVTSHA
+657 SYELDES
-671 LAEPEDAAYP
+671 EAAFP
-681 SSDPDAAAVRFR
+681 SSDPDATGVRFR

-699 AQPLALW
+699 IQPLASW
-706 EQPAQNS
+706 EVPAQDT
-713 GEREIVAPDHS
+713 GERETVPADHN

-782 EEMVVETLRM
+782 EEMVVDTLRM

-801 VACIVSGLN
+801 VACIISGLN
-810 RLPVHSGVA
+810 RLPVHNGVA
-819 TVWGSSGQTGP
+819 TVWGASGPTGP
-830 RRYRSGD
+830 RRYRTGD

-848 ANPTQRVEGAVE
+848 ANPTQRAEGAIE
-860 YLLWS
+860 YVLWS
-865 VNGRRV
+865 VTGHRV

-887 PPGTGF
+887 PPGTAF
-893 RVLAVAE
+893 RVLAVVE
-900 AEGEHPMQV
+900 PEGEHPMQV
-909 LLQEV
+909 MLQEM
-914 AGPAAERE
+914 AGAAADQEI
-922 VANLR
+922 AQLR

-935 RAAANLRVLPSVP
+935 RAAANLRVLPFHQVS
-948 VAVQA
+948 VQA

>member
-1 MGRRAAARGDQQTQQ
+1 MGRRAAAHGDQQTQ
-16 VQQMHTQA
+16 TQSSGPA
-24 QDQVLQPVEPTAAP
+24 TNTDLYPVEQPPAAVP
-38 PPQSYEYEY
+38 PP
-47 EYEPEPLPQRT
+47 EPVPQRT
-58 PFAANFVGATLVVSA
+58 PFAASFIGATLVVSA
-73 PEGPSQ
+73 PEGPGQAAS
-79 GATGLARTL
+79 GLARTL

-105 QTTFWPHVVTALSG
+105 QSTFWPHVVTALSG

-162 AAFVVGTQGYGS
+162 AAFVVGAQGYGS
-174 WLRFQPNASPMPFG
+174 WVRFQPNASPMPFG

-212 SEPIPSG
+212 SEPIPAG
-219 LWLRAQQPPFDPAA
+219 LWLRAQQPPFDPSAP
-233 QDARP
+233 DSRP
-238 IVALP
+238 IVGLP
-243 CRDNVL
+243 CRENVL

-262 TEEVCRLLTALP
+262 TDEVCRLLTALP

-285 YGIDTSLGR
+285 YGIDASLGR
-294 LVADELGEPIAMFT
+294 LVADQLGEPIAMFT
-308 GLPVGNLRSGGPA
+308 GLPVGNLRTGGPA

-341 CIPHESVPVVSGYRA
+341 CSPHEGVPVVTGYRT

-361 NEVSPGVFS
+361 AEVSPGVFS

-392 YNAAEVRSQA
+392 YNAADVRSQP

-444 VFCDSKVSPPPP
+444 VFCDATVTPPPP
-456 PVPQHAAPAHAAP
+456 PAPPQHAAPAHAAP
-469 EVSTGPDAV
+469 VEPARPERAEPARAEHAQPGPVQPSFGTQSFGTHVSVTQPSS
-478 AEVPTGP
+478 P
-485 AKAGLG
+485 AA
-491 PATGP
+491 
-496 GTNIAAA
+496 IAAA
-503 LGAAAHALS
+503 LGAAAQALS
-512 QRGPADNGTG
+512 TRDSSDNGTG
-522 FFAAATPAEP
+522 FFTAVTPVEP
-532 ERPAHASIEPETPV
+532 EPAYVGMAPSEPAIAS
-546 RPTFGTGVTADY
+546 VTTYAMDDPD
-558 EPRPAHEPESPRATF
+558 EA
-573 AGIPVDADAPAR
+573 
-585 STFAEPETPRPMFA
+585 
-599 GVPVESGPPARPAFA
+599 AF
-614 EPETPR
+614 
-620 PMFAGVPVDSDAPAR
+620 
-635 PAFGAVT
+635 
-642 ADAEPPTRPAFGAVT
+642 
-657 AESGPAMATVTSHA
+657 
-671 LAEPEDAAYP
+671 P

-693 VDGPLP
+693 LDGPLP
-699 AQPLALW
+699 AQPLASW
-706 EQPAQNS
+706 EVPAQDG
-713 GEREIVAPDHS
+713 GERETIAADHT
-724 SSDVER
+724 SSDLER

-810 RLPVHSGVA
+810 RLPVHNGVA
-819 TVWGSSGQTGP
+819 MVWGQSGPTGP
-830 RRYRSGD
+830 RRYRTGD
-837 VLVEHGLLDAV
+837 VLVEHGLLDAI
-848 ANPTQRVEGAVE
+848 ANPTQRVEGTTE

-865 VNGRRV
+865 VTGRRV

-881 EERVVF
+881 EERVLF
-887 PPGTGF
+887 PPGTAF

-900 AEGEHPMQV
+900 AEGDHPQQV
-909 LLQEV
+909 LLQEM
-914 AGPAAERE
+914 AGPAADQEI
-922 VANLR
+922 AGLR

-935 RAAANLRVLPSVP
+935 RAAANLRVLPTSEVP
-948 VAVQA
+948 VQA

>member
-1 MGRRAAARGDQQTQQ
+1 MGRRAAAHGDQQTQ
-16 VQQMHTQA
+16 TQSSGQSFGA
-24 QDQVLQPVEPTAAP
+24 QTTNTDRDMELYPVEQPPAAVS
-38 PPQSYEYEY
+38 Q
-47 EYEPEPLPQRT
+47 PEPVPQRT

-79 GATGLARTL
+79 GASGLARAL
-88 PVDRGR
+88 PADRGR
-94 TVVVVDFPSGD
+94 IVVVVDFPGGD
-105 QTTFWPHVVTALSG
+105 QSTFWPHVVTALSG

-174 WLRFQPNASPMPFG
+174 WLRFQPNASPMPYG

-233 QDARP
+233 QDSRP

-243 CRDNVL
+243 CRENVL
-249 TVVVGGPGQSAIP
+249 TVVVGGPGQSSIP
-262 TEEVCRLLTALP
+262 IDEVCRLLTALP

-285 YGIDTSLGR
+285 YGIDAGIGS
-294 LVADELGEPIAMFT
+294 LVADQLGEPIAMFT

-326 PRGQQTWRPFVTEVQ
+326 PRGQQTWRPFVTEVL
-341 CIPHESVPVVSGYRA
+341 CTPNESVPAVAGYRT

-361 NEVSPGVFS
+361 SEVSPGVFA

-381 SGLWVREHDEP
+381 SGLWVREQDEP
-392 YNAAEVRSQA
+392 YNAAEVRSQP

-433 LEPEVRKLLRV
+433 LEPEVRKLLRL
-444 VFCDSKVSPPPP
+444 VFCDSKVIAPPPP
-456 PVPQHAAPAHAAP
+456 PPPAPTNSAAQ
-469 EVSTGPDAV
+469 V
-478 AEVPTGP
+478 AS
-485 AKAGLG
+485 
-491 PATGP
+491 
-496 GTNIAAA
+496 A
-503 LGAAAHALS
+503 LSAAAHVLS
-512 QRGPADNGTG
+512 SRDSEDNGTG
-522 FFAAATPAEP
+522 FFTPVTPAEP
-532 ERPAHASIEPETPV
+532 EPERPAYAS
-546 RPTFGTGVTADY
+546 
-558 EPRPAHEPESPRATF
+558 
-573 AGIPVDADAPAR
+573 
-585 STFAEPETPRPMFA
+585 M
-599 GVPVESGPPARPAFA
+599 
-614 EPETPR
+614 
-620 PMFAGVPVDSDAPAR
+620 
-635 PAFGAVT
+635 
-642 ADAEPPTRPAFGAVT
+642 
-657 AESGPAMATVTSHA
+657 ESGPAIAAVTSHA
-671 LAEPEDAAYP
+671 LD
-681 SSDPDAAAVRFR
+681 DPDEAAFPSDDPDSTPVRFR

-699 AQPLALW
+699 LQPLAIW
-706 EQPAQNS
+706 EIPAENN
-713 GEREIVAPDHS
+713 GERETVLPDHT
-724 SSDVER
+724 SSDAER
-730 DAVRRALGERYG
+730 DTVRRALGERYG

-782 EEMVVETLRM
+782 EEMVVDTLRM

-801 VACIVSGLN
+801 VACIISALN
-810 RLPVHSGVA
+810 RLPVHNGVA
-819 TVWGSSGQTGP
+819 VVWGVSGQTGP

-837 VLVEHGLLDAV
+837 VLVEHGLLDAI
-848 ANPTQRVEGAVE
+848 ANPAQRIEGATE

-865 VNGRRV
+865 VTGRRV

-887 PPGTGF
+887 PPGTAF

-900 AEGEHPMQV
+900 AEGDHPQQV
-909 LLQEV
+909 LLQEM
-914 AGPAAERE
+914 AGAEADQE
-922 VANLR
+922 IAGLR

-935 RAAANLRVLPSVP
+935 RAAANLRVLPVSHQ

>member
-1 MGRRAAARGDQQTQQ
+1 MGRRAAAHGDQQTQ
-16 VQQMHTQA
+16 TQA
-24 QDQVLQPVEPTAAP
+24 SGQSSFGVQTITSTDQDLDLYPVEQPPAAAAP
-38 PPQSYEYEY
+38 AAPQ
-47 EYEPEPLPQRT
+47 PEPVPQRT

-73 PEGPSQ
+73 QEGPSQ
-79 GATGLARTL
+79 GATGLARAL
-88 PVDRGR
+88 PADRGR
-94 TVVVVDFPSGD
+94 TVVVVDFPGGD
-105 QTTFWPHVVTALSG
+105 QSTFWPHVVTALSG

-142 AEQLQAEV
+142 AEQLQTEV

-174 WLRFQPNASPMPFG
+174 WVRFQPNASPMPFG

-207 GEIGI
+207 GEVGI

-219 LWLRAQQPPFDPAA
+219 LWLRAQQPPFDPTA
-233 QDARP
+233 QDSRP

-262 TEEVCRLLTALP
+262 VDEVCRLMTALP

-285 YGIDTSLGR
+285 YGIDAGLGS
-294 LVADELGEPIAMFT
+294 LVADQLGEPIAMFT
-308 GLPVGNLRSGGPA
+308 GLPVGNLRGGGPA

-326 PRGQQTWRPFVTEVQ
+326 PRGQQTWRPFVTEVL
-341 CIPHESVPVVSGYRA
+341 CVPNESVPVVSGYRT
-356 PVQGL
+356 PVPGL
-361 NEVSPGVFS
+361 SEVSPGVFA

-381 SGLWVREHDEP
+381 SGLWVREQDEP
-392 YNAAEVRSQA
+392 YNAAEVRSQP

-433 LEPEVRKLLRV
+433 LEPEVRKLLRL

-456 PVPQHAAPAHAAP
+456 PPPAQIAS
-469 EVSTGPDAV
+469 STS
-478 AEVPTGP
+478 T
-485 AKAGLG
+485 
-491 PATGP
+491 
-496 GTNIAAA
+496 
-503 LGAAAHALS
+503 AAHALS
-512 QRGPADNGTG
+512 TRDSSDNGTG
-522 FFAAATPAEP
+522 FFTAVTPVEP
-532 ERPAHASIEPETPV
+532 EPDRPAYASM
-546 RPTFGTGVTADY
+546 
-558 EPRPAHEPESPRATF
+558 
-573 AGIPVDADAPAR
+573 DA
-585 STFAEPETPRPMFA
+585 
-599 GVPVESGPPARPAFA
+599 
-614 EPETPR
+614 
-620 PMFAGVPVDSDAPAR
+620 
-635 PAFGAVT
+635 
-642 ADAEPPTRPAFGAVT
+642 
-657 AESGPAMATVTSHA
+657 GPAIATVTSHA
-671 LAEPEDAAYP
+671 LD
-681 SSDPDAAAVRFR
+681 DPDEAAFPSDDPDYAPVRFR

-699 AQPLALW
+699 LQPLALW
-706 EQPAQNS
+706 ESFAEVS
-713 GEREIVAPDHS
+713 ADRETVDPDHS
-724 SSDVER
+724 SSDAER
-730 DAVRRALGERYG
+730 DTVRRALGERYG

-782 EEMVVETLRM
+782 EEMVVDTLRM

-810 RLPVHSGVA
+810 RLPVHNGVV
-819 TVWGSSGQTGP
+819 TVWGMSGQTGP
-830 RRYRSGD
+830 RRYRHGE
-837 VLVEHGLLDAV
+837 VVVEHGLLDAI
-848 ANPTQRVEGAVE
+848 ANPASRIGGATE

-865 VNGRRV
+865 VTGRRV
-871 EVADRVAVAT
+871 EVSDRVAVAT

-887 PPGTGF
+887 APGTPF

-900 AEGEHPMQV
+900 AEGDHPQQV

-914 AGPAAERE
+914 AGAAAEQE
-922 VANLR
+922 IAGMR

-935 RAAANLRVLPSVP
+935 RAAANLRVLPVSHQVT
-948 VAVQA
+948 VEA

>member
-1 MGRRAAARGDQQTQQ
+1 MGRRAAAHGDQQPQTQHSSGQ
-16 VQQMHTQA
+16 NSFGVQTITSTD
-24 QDQVLQPVEPTAAP
+24 QDLDLYPVEQPPAAV
-38 PPQSYEYEY
+38 PQ
-47 EYEPEPLPQRT
+47 PEQVPQRT
-58 PFAANFVGATLVVSA
+58 PFAANSVGSTLVVSA

-79 GATGLARTL
+79 GAAGLARAL
-88 PVDRGR
+88 PADNGR
-94 TVVVVDFPSGD
+94 TVVVVDFPGGD
-105 QTTFWPHVVTALSG
+105 QSTFWPHVVTALHG

-174 WLRFQPNASPMPFG
+174 WVKFQPNASPMPYG

-207 GEIGI
+207 GEIGV

-233 QDARP
+233 QDSRP

-249 TVVVGGPGQSAIP
+249 TVVVGGPGQSSIP
-262 TEEVCRLLTALP
+262 IDEVCRLLTALP

-285 YGIDTSLGR
+285 YGIDAAIGS
-294 LVADELGEPIAMFT
+294 LVADQIGEPIAMFT
-308 GLPVGNLRSGGPA
+308 GLPVGNLRGGGPA

-326 PRGQQTWRPFVTEVQ
+326 PRGQQTWRPFVTEVL
-341 CIPHESVPVVSGYRA
+341 CVPDEAVPVVSGYRT

-361 NEVSPGVFS
+361 TEVSPGVFS

-381 SGLWVREHDEP
+381 SGLWVREQDEP
-392 YNAAEVRSQA
+392 YNAAEVRTLPL
-402 VDPEWARLTVGTPG
+402 DPEWARLTVGTPG

-433 LEPEVRKLLRV
+433 LEPEVRKLLRL
-444 VFCDSKVSPPPP
+444 VFCDSKVIAPPPP
-456 PVPQHAAPAHAAP
+456 PSGSH
-469 EVSTGPDAV
+469 AV
-478 AEVPTGP
+478 APST
-485 AKAGLG
+485 
-491 PATGP
+491 
-496 GTNIAAA
+496 
-503 LGAAAHALS
+503 AAHALS
-512 QRGPADNGTG
+512 TREPADNGTG
-522 FFAAATPAEP
+522 FFTAVTPVEP
-532 ERPAHASIEPETPV
+532 EQDRPAYAS
-546 RPTFGTGVTADY
+546 
-558 EPRPAHEPESPRATF
+558 
-573 AGIPVDADAPAR
+573 
-585 STFAEPETPRPMFA
+585 M
-599 GVPVESGPPARPAFA
+599 
-614 EPETPR
+614 
-620 PMFAGVPVDSDAPAR
+620 
-635 PAFGAVT
+635 GA
-642 ADAEPPTRPAFGAVT
+642 
-657 AESGPAMATVTSHA
+657 GPAMATVTSHA
-671 LAEPEDAAYP
+671 LAD
-681 SSDPDAAAVRFR
+681 DPDEAAFPSDDPDSTPVRFR

-699 AQPLALW
+699 QQPLAMW
-706 EQPAQNS
+706 EAPPEDN
-713 GEREIVAPDHS
+713 GERETVAQDHS
-724 SSDVER
+724 SSDAER
-730 DAVRRALGERYG
+730 DTVRRALGERYG
-742 VHAATVCRLL
+742 VHAATVVRLL
-752 AQRPDAE
+752 SQRPDAE

-819 TVWGSSGQTGP
+819 TVWGVSGPTGP

-837 VLVEHGLLDAV
+837 VLVEHGLLDAI
-848 ANPTQRVEGAVE
+848 ANPSQRVDGVTE
-860 YLLWS
+860 YLIWS
-865 VNGRRV
+865 VTGRRV
-871 EVADRVAVAT
+871 EVSDRVAVAT

-887 PPGTGF
+887 APGTPF

-900 AEGEHPMQV
+900 AEGDHPQQV

-914 AGPAAERE
+914 AGPAADQEI
-922 VANLR
+922 AGLR

-935 RAAANLRVLPSVP
+935 RAAANLRVLPVSHQVT
-948 VAVQA
+948 A

>member
-1 MGRRAAARGDQQTQQ
+1 MGRRAAAHGDQQTQ
-16 VQQMHTQA
+16 TQSSEPLTNT
-24 QDQVLQPVEPTAAP
+24 DLYPVEQPPAAVV
-38 PPQSYEYEY
+38 PQ
-47 EYEPEPLPQRT
+47 PEPLPQRT
-58 PFAANFVGATLVVSA
+58 PFAASFVGATLVVSA
-73 PEGPSQ
+73 PEGPGQ
-79 GATGLARTL
+79 AATGLARTL

-105 QTTFWPHVVTALSG
+105 QSTFWPHVVSALSG
-119 RGPIRLAVSHAGT
+119 RGSIRLAVSHAGT

-174 WLRFQPNASPMPFG
+174 WVRFQPNASPMPFG

-212 SEPIPSG
+212 SEPIPAG

-233 QDARP
+233 QDSRP

-243 CRDNVL
+243 CRENVL

-262 TEEVCRLLTALP
+262 TDEVCRLLTALP

-285 YGIDTSLGR
+285 YGIDSGLGR
-294 LVADELGEPIAMFT
+294 LVADQLGEPIAMFT
-308 GLPVGNLRSGGPA
+308 GLPVGNLRTGGPA

-326 PRGQQTWRPFVTEVQ
+326 PRGQQTWRPFVTEVL
-341 CIPHESVPVVSGYRA
+341 CTPNEGVPVVSGYRA
-356 PVQGL
+356 PVPGL
-361 NEVSPGVFS
+361 AEVSPGVFS

-381 SGLWVREHDEP
+381 SGLWVREQDEP
-392 YNAAEVRSQA
+392 YNAAEVRSQP

-433 LEPEVRKLLRV
+433 LEPEVRKLLRL
-444 VFCDSKVSPPPP
+444 VFCDATVSAPPPP
-456 PVPQHAAPAHAAP
+456 PP
-469 EVSTGPDAV
+469 TT
-478 AEVPTGP
+478 PTGTP
-485 AKAGLG
+485 AQVAS
-491 PATGP
+491 
-496 GTNIAAA
+496 A
-503 LGAAAHALS
+503 LSAAAHALS
-512 QRGPADNGTG
+512 ARDSDSGGGLFTPVI
-522 FFAAATPAEP
+522 PAEP
-532 ERPAHASIEPETPV
+532 EPE
-546 RPTFGTGVTADY
+546 F
-558 EPRPAHEPESPRATF
+558 E
-573 AGIPVDADAPAR
+573 
-585 STFAEPETPRPMFA
+585 
-599 GVPVESGPPARPAFA
+599 RPAFVS
-614 EPETPR
+614 
-620 PMFAGVPVDSDAPAR
+620 MD
-635 PAFGAVT
+635 
-642 ADAEPPTRPAFGAVT
+642 
-657 AESGPAMATVTSHA
+657 SGPAIATVTSHA
-671 LAEPEDAAYP
+671 LDDPDEAAFP
-681 SSDPDAAAVRFR
+681 SSDPDSSPVRFR

-699 AQPLALW
+699 LQPLAMW
-706 EQPAQNS
+706 ELPAEDN
-713 GEREIVAPDHS
+713 GERETVLPDHS
-724 SSDVER
+724 SSDAER
-730 DAVRRALGERYG
+730 DTVRRALGERYS

-782 EEMVVETLRM
+782 EEMVVDTLRM

-810 RLPVHSGVA
+810 RLPVHNGVA
-819 TVWGSSGQTGP
+819 TVWGVTGPTGP

-837 VLVEHGLLDAV
+837 VLVEHGLLDAI
-848 ANPTQRVEGAVE
+848 ANPAKRIEGVTE

-865 VNGRRV
+865 VTGRRV

-881 EERVVF
+881 EERVIF
-887 PPGTGF
+887 APGTPF

-900 AEGEHPMQV
+900 AEGDHPQQV
-909 LLQEV
+909 LLQEM
-914 AGPAAERE
+914 AGAAADQEI
-922 VANLR
+922 AGLR

-935 RAAANLRVLPSVP
+935 RAAANLRVLPVSHQVS
-948 VAVQA
+948 VQA

>member
-1 MGRRAAARGDQQTQQ
+1 MGRRAAQGDQQTQSRSSGQ
-16 VQQMHTQA
+16 TQNTA
-24 QDQVLQPVEPTAAP
+24 QNLALQPVEQPPAAAV
-38 PPQSYEYEY
+38 PQ
-47 EYEPEPLPQRT
+47 PEPVPQRT

-73 PEGPSQ
+73 PEGPGQAAS
-79 GATGLARTL
+79 GLARTL

-105 QTTFWPHVVTALSG
+105 QSTFWPHVVTALGG

-174 WLRFQPNASPMPFG
+174 WVRFQPNASPMPFG

-262 TEEVCRLLTALP
+262 TDEVVRLLTALP

-285 YGIDTSLGR
+285 YGIDTALGR
-294 LVADELGEPIAMFT
+294 LVADQLGEPIAMFT

-326 PRGQQTWRPFVTEVQ
+326 PRGQQTWRPFVTEVL
-341 CIPHESVPVVSGYRA
+341 CTPHEAVPVVSGYRT

-361 NEVSPGVFS
+361 SEVASGVFS

-392 YNAAEVRSQA
+392 YNAAEVRSQP

-444 VFCDSKVSPPPP
+444 VFCDAKVSAPPPP
-456 PVPQHAAPAHAAP
+456 PPPAPPAPQHAAPAHAA
-469 EVSTGPDAV
+469 
-478 AEVPTGP
+478 AEAQPTFGTQ
-485 AKAGLG
+485 
-491 PATGP
+491 PATV
-496 GTNIAAA
+496 AAA
-503 LGAAAHALS
+503 LGAAAQVLS
-512 QRGPADNGTG
+512 MRDSADNGTG
-522 FFAAATPAEP
+522 FFAAVTPAEP
-532 ERPAHASIEPETPV
+532 EPAYV
-546 RPTFGTGVTADY
+546 GM
-558 EPRPAHEPESPRATF
+558 
-573 AGIPVDADAPAR
+573 APA
-585 STFAEPETPRPMFA
+585 EPATAM
-599 GVPVESGPPARPAFA
+599 
-614 EPETPR
+614 
-620 PMFAGVPVDSDAPAR
+620 
-635 PAFGAVT
+635 VT
-642 ADAEPPTRPAFGAVT
+642 Q
-657 AESGPAMATVTSHA
+657 HA
-671 LAEPEDAAYP
+671 LDDPDEAAFP

-699 AQPLALW
+699 VQPLASW
-706 EQPAQNS
+706 ELPAQNN
-713 GEREIVAPDHS
+713 GERETIGPDHS
-724 SSDVER
+724 SSDIER

-759 EDPAAFEAMVTDL
+759 EDPTAFEAMVTDL

-782 EEMVVETLRM
+782 EEMVIDTLRM

-810 RLPVHSGVA
+810 RLPVHNGVA
-819 TVWGSSGQTGP
+819 TVWGQSGPTGP

-837 VLVEHGLLDAV
+837 VLVEHGLLDAI
-848 ANPTQRVEGAVE
+848 ANPTHRVEGTTE

-865 VNGRRV
+865 VTGRRV

-887 PPGTGF
+887 PPGTAF

-900 AEGEHPMQV
+900 AEGDHPQQV
-909 LLQEV
+909 LLQEM
-914 AGPAAERE
+914 AGPAADQEI
-922 VANLR
+922 AALR

-935 RAAANLRVLPSVP
+935 RAAANLRVLPSHQVP
-948 VAVQA
+948 VQA

>member
-1 MGRRAAARGDQQTQQ
+1 MGRRAAAHGDQQTQTQ
-16 VQQMHTQA
+16 SAGQSFGVQATNTDHDM
-24 QDQVLQPVEPTAAP
+24 DLYPVEQPPAAVTP
-38 PPQSYEYEY
+38 
-47 EYEPEPLPQRT
+47 PEPVPQRS
-58 PFAANFVGATLVVSA
+58 PFAASFVGATLVVSA

-79 GATGLARTL
+79 GASGLARTL
-88 PVDRGR
+88 PVDHGR

-105 QTTFWPHVVTALSG
+105 QSTFWPHVVAALSG

-174 WLRFQPNASPMPFG
+174 WLKFQPNASPMPFG

-219 LWLRAQQPPFDPAA
+219 LWLRAQQPPFDPSA
-233 QDARP
+233 QDSRP

-262 TEEVCRLLTALP
+262 TEEVVRLLTALP

-285 YGIDTSLGR
+285 YGIDTALGQ
-294 LVADELGEPIAMFT
+294 LVADQVGEPIAMFT
-308 GLPVGNLRSGGPA
+308 GLPVGNLRTGGPA

-326 PRGQQTWRPFVTEVQ
+326 PRGQQTWRPFVTEVM
-341 CIPHESVPVVSGYRA
+341 CTPNESVPAVSGYRT

-361 NEVSPGVFS
+361 SEVAPGVFS

-381 SGLWVREHDEP
+381 SGLWVREQEEP
-392 YNAAEVRSQA
+392 YNAAEVRSQP

-433 LEPEVRKLLRV
+433 LEPEVRKLLRL
-444 VFCDSKVSPPPP
+444 VFCDSKVMAPPPP
-456 PVPQHAAPAHAAP
+456 PPPPAPAAPAN
-469 EVSTGPDAV
+469 SSLTG
-478 AEVPTGP
+478 TP
-485 AKAGLG
+485 AQ
-491 PATGP
+491 
-496 GTNIAAA
+496 IASA

-512 QRGPADNGTG
+512 TRDTADNGTG
-522 FFAAATPAEP
+522 FFTAVTPAEP
-532 ERPAHASIEPETPV
+532 EPA
-546 RPTFGTGVTADY
+546 Y
-558 EPRPAHEPESPRATF
+558 ATMD
-573 AGIPVDADAPAR
+573 P
-585 STFAEPETPRPMFA
+585 
-599 GVPVESGPPARPAFA
+599 
-614 EPETPR
+614 
-620 PMFAGVPVDSDAPAR
+620 
-635 PAFGAVT
+635 
-642 ADAEPPTRPAFGAVT
+642 
-657 AESGPAMATVTSHA
+657 GPAMAAVTSHA
-671 LAEPEDAAYP
+671 LD
-681 SSDPDAAAVRFR
+681 DPDEAAFPSDDPDSAPVRFR

-699 AQPLALW
+699 LQPLASW
-706 EQPAQNS
+706 EAPPENN
-713 GEREIVAPDHS
+713 GERETVPPDHS

-730 DAVRRALGERYG
+730 DTVRRALGERYG
-742 VHAATVCRLL
+742 AHAATVVRLL
-752 AQRPDAE
+752 SQRPDAE
-759 EDPAAFEAMVTDL
+759 EDPTAFEAMVTDL

-782 EEMVVETLRM
+782 EEMVVDTLRM

-810 RLPVHSGVA
+810 RLPVHYGVA
-819 TVWGSSGQTGP
+819 TVWGVSGPTGP
-830 RRYRSGD
+830 RRFRSGD
-837 VLVEHGLLDAV
+837 VLVEHGLLDAI
-848 ANPTQRVEGAVE
+848 ANPATRIEGATE
-860 YLLWS
+860 FLLWS
-865 VNGRRV
+865 VTGRRV

-887 PPGTGF
+887 PPGTPF

-900 AEGEHPMQV
+900 AEGDHPQQV
-909 LLQEV
+909 LLQEI
-914 AGPAAERE
+914 AGAAADQEI
-922 VANLR
+922 AGMR

-935 RAAANLRVLPSVP
+935 RAAANLRVLPVSHRVT
-948 VAVQA
+948 VEA